1 MQRAYNPSIRI
12 KITADLLLLALI
24 ILSIQKFYQPSEL
37 QLFSSTNLLMGVCSL
52 GCWFISARAIGLY
65 KDFRAISFSYE
76 WVVFL
81 KTLIIYSLITSFVFT
96 QVLKEYPFELFQL
109 ILQSS
114 IIFIVLPIQKLGIR
128 LIFKKIRNSKQVRRK
143 VLIVG
148 AGDSG
153 LNFYQ
158 HYVKDNH
165 YGYSLTGFVDDN
177 INASLNGHYLGKTSD
192 IDKVI
197 ARYELDDIIV
207 AMPISDESQLEK
219 IISIGEKEGKRVKI
233 IPHYQRFSSG
243 RIHVGTLGSLPII
256 TLRSLPLDVS
266 DNKIYK
272 RTFDIIFSVF
282 VVTVIFS
289 WLIPII
295 SLIIKLTSKG
305 PVFFKQER
313 WGLNNKPIICYKFR
327 TMVTSSKDVDD
338 NGNYQQAKKNDP
350 RVTKIGKFLRKTSLD
365 ELPQFFNVLLGS
377 MSVVGPRPHPVPLNI
392 QSKDSIE
399 NYMMRHWV
407 KPGITGWAQV
417 NGYRGETRKPYLMQ
431 KRVEFD
437 VWYME
442 NWTFWLDLQII
453 LQTLVNMVKKEKN
466 AY

>member
-1 MQRAYNPSIRI
+1 MQRINNPSTRV
-12 KITADLLLLALI
+12 KITADLVFLGVFILLIQNTLAD
-24 ILSIQKFYQPSEL
+24 SAYG
-37 QLFSSTNLLMGVCSL
+37 LFSSAKLLVLFCSL
-52 GCWFISARAIGLY
+52 TCWFVAARGMGLY
-65 KDFRAISFSYE
+65 KDFRAIPFSYE
-76 WVVFL
+76 WTVFL
-81 KTLIIYSLITSFVFT
+81 KTLIIYALLSSFVFT
-96 QVLKEYPFELFQL
+96 QVIKDQPFELNSL
-109 ILQSS
+109 IYQATL
-114 IIFIVLPIQKLGIR
+114 IFIFFPIQKLVIR
-128 LIFKKIRNSKQVRRK
+128 IVFKRIRSSSQMQRK

-165 YGYSLTGFVDDN
+165 YGYTLTGFVDDN
-177 INASLNGHYLGKTSD
+177 TNPLINGHYLGKTSD

-197 ARYELDDIIV
+197 AQHELDDIIV
-207 AMPISDESQLEK
+207 AMPINDESQLEK
-219 IISIGEKEGKRVKI
+219 IVTAGEREGKRVKI
-233 IPHYQRFSSG
+233 IPHYQRFSTG
-243 RIHVGTLGSLPII
+243 RIHVGTLGALPII
-256 TLRSLPLDVS
+256 TLRSLPLDVM
-266 DNKIYK
+266 DNKLSK
-272 RTFDIIFSVF
+272 RVFDIFFSLL
-282 VVTVIFS
+282 VITSILS
-289 WLIPII
+289 WLIPLI
-295 SLIIKLTSKG
+295 SIVIKLTSRG

-327 TMVTSSKDVDD
+327 TMVNSSKDLDD
-338 NGNYQQAKKNDP
+338 SGTYQQAKKNDP
-350 RVTKIGKFLRKTSLD
+350 RVTRIGAFLRKTSLD
-365 ELPQFFNVLLGS
+365 EMPQFFNVFLGS

-392 QSKDSIE
+392 LSKDSIE

-417 NGYRGETRKPYLMQ
+417 NGYRGETRRPYLMQ

-453 LQTLVNMVKKEKN
+453 VQTLVNMVKTEKN

>member
-1 MQRAYNPSIRI
+1 MQRIYNPSIRA
-12 KITADLLLLALI
+12 KITADLLLLGLVILI
-24 ILSIQKFYQPSEL
+24 TQRIYEGPRGD
-37 QLFSSTNLLMGVCSL
+37 LFSSSNLLTTFCSM
-52 GCWFISARAIGLY
+52 GCWFVSARTLGLY
-65 KDFRAISFSYE
+65 KDFRAISFSFE
-76 WVVFL
+76 WIVFL
-81 KTLIIYSLITSFVFT
+81 KTLIIYSLLTSFIFS
-96 QVLKEYPFELFQL
+96 QVLKEYPFELSQL
-109 ILQSS
+109 LLQCSL
-114 IIFIVLPIQKLGIR
+114 IFIVLPIQKLCIR
-128 LIFKKIRNSKQVRRK
+128 LVFKKIRNSKQVKRK

-165 YGYSLTGFVDDN
+165 YGYALTGFIDDN
-177 INASLNGHYLGKTSD
+177 INLSLNGHYLGKTTD

-197 ARYELDDIIV
+197 ANHELDDIIV
-207 AMPISDESQLEK
+207 AMPINDESQLER
-219 IISIGEKEGKRVKI
+219 IVMAGERGGKRVKI
-233 IPHYQRFSSG
+233 IPHYQRFSTG
-243 RIHVGTLGSLPII
+243 RIHVGTLGTLPII
-256 TLRSLPLDVS
+256 TLRSLPLDVT
-266 DNKIYK
+266 DNKIVK
-272 RTFDIIFSVF
+272 RIFDIVFSTLIITLVF
-282 VVTVIFS
+282 T
-289 WLIPII
+289 WLLPII
-295 SLIIKLTSKG
+295 SLVIKLTSKG
-305 PVFFKQER
+305 TVFFKQER

-327 TMVTSSKDVDD
+327 TMVSSSKDVDD
-338 NGNYQQAKKNDP
+338 SGTYQQAKKNDP
-350 RVTKIGKFLRKTSLD
+350 RVTRIGAFLRKTSLD

-392 QSKDSIE
+392 QSKESIE

>member
-1 MQRAYNPSIRI
+1 MQRIYNPSTRV
-12 KITADLLLLALI
+12 KITADLIFLWLI
-24 ILSIQKFYQPSEL
+24 ILLIEEKLSLSAGGV
-37 QLFSSTNLLMGVCSL
+37 FSSAKLLFVFFSL

-65 KDFRAISFSYE
+65 KDFRAIPFSYE
-76 WVVFL
+76 WTVFL
-81 KTLIIYSLITSFVFT
+81 KTLIIYSLLSSFIFS
-96 QVLKEYPFELFQL
+96 QVIRDQPFELSEL
-109 ILQSS
+109 LYQSAL
-114 IIFIVLPIQKLGIR
+114 IFIILPVQKLVIR
-128 LIFKKIRNSKQVRRK
+128 VIFKRLRNSKQIRRK

-148 AGDSG
+148 AGDSA

-165 YGYSLTGFVDDN
+165 YGYALTGFIDDN
-177 INASLNGHYLGKTSD
+177 ANHSLNGHYLGKTSD

-197 ARYELDDIIV
+197 ATHELDDIIV
-207 AMPISDESQLEK
+207 AMPINDESQLAK
-219 IISIGEKEGKRVKI
+219 IVTVGEREGKRVKI
-233 IPHYQRFSSG
+233 IPHYQRFST

-256 TLRSLPLDVS
+256 TLHSLPLDVT
-266 DNKIYK
+266 DNKVYK
-272 RTFDIIFSVF
+272 RIFDIVFSF
-282 VVTVIFS
+282 LAITLILS
-289 WLIPII
+289 WLIPIA
-295 SLIIKLTSKG
+295 SLIIKLTSRG

-313 WGLNNKPIICYKFR
+313 WGLNNKPIVCYKFR
-327 TMVTSSKDVDD
+327 TMVANSKDIDD
-338 NGNYQQAKKNDP
+338 SGNYMQAKKNDP
-350 RVTKIGKFLRKTSLD
+350 RVTKIGAFLRKTNLD
-365 ELPQFFNVLLGS
+365 ELPQFFNVFLGS

-453 LQTLVNMVKKEKN
+453 LQTLVNMVKTEKN

>member
-1 MQRAYNPSIRI
+1 MQRINNPSTRV
-12 KITADLLLLALI
+12 KITSDLVFLGLIMLFIQNGFTQSTDVLSSDKLLTI
-24 ILSIQKFYQPSEL
+24 F
-37 QLFSSTNLLMGVCSL
+37 FSM
-52 GCWFISARAIGLY
+52 GCWFISARAMGLY
-65 KDFRAISFSYE
+65 KDFRAIPFSFE
-76 WVVFL
+76 WTVFL
-81 KTLIIYSLITSFVFT
+81 KTLIIYGLLTTFIFSQVFKS
-96 QVLKEYPFELFQL
+96 QPFELSTLLYETSL
-109 ILQSS
+109 IFLL
-114 IIFIVLPIQKLGIR
+114 FPIQKLVIR
-128 LIFKKIRNSKQVRRK
+128 VIFKRIRNSKQMRRK

-165 YGYSLTGFVDDN
+165 YGYALTGFLDDN
-177 INASLNGHYLGKTSD
+177 VNPSLNGHYLGKPSD

-197 ARYELDDIIV
+197 ATHELDDIIV
-207 AMPISDESQLEK
+207 TMPINDETQLAK
-219 IISIGEKEGKRVKI
+219 IVMAGEKEGKRVKI
-233 IPHYQRFSSG
+233 IPHYQRFSTG

-256 TLRSLPLDVS
+256 TLRSLPLDVA
-266 DNKIYK
+266 DNKLYK
-272 RTFDIIFSVF
+272 RLFDITFSF
-282 VVTVIFS
+282 LVITLILS

-295 SLIIKLTSKG
+295 SIVIKLTSRG

-313 WGLNNKPIICYKFR
+313 WGLNNKPIVCYKFR
-327 TMVTSSKDVDD
+327 TMVTTSKDVDD
-338 NGNYQQAKKNDP
+338 SGNYMQAKKNDP
-350 RVTKIGKFLRKTSLD
+350 RVTRIGAFLRKTSLD
-365 ELPQFFNVLLGS
+365 EMPQFFNVLLGS

-392 QSKDSIE
+392 LSKDSVE

-417 NGYRGETRKPYLMQ
+417 NGYRGETRRTYLMQ

-453 LQTLVNMVKKEKN
+453 LQTLVNLVKKEKN